1 MMVESFLPAMRELVA
16 RRLAAE
22 GWSQGR
28 IASAMGVTQASISLY
43 LKSEG
48 RSEALLEPLGVTED
62 QASLYASL
70 LAEDLKKNPVYA
82 VNTLYSLW
90 SDALGRGALCA
101 AHRSE
106 HPSLAECTM
115 CLLKFGPSLDAGED
129 AVEKVAASVKLLEGS
144 SAFVRVMPEVSVNVA
159 VAPEGASSVDEVV
172 AVPGRIVKV
181 RGMARSFMRP
191 EYGASTHVASV
202 LLAVLSSDASKRAAV
217 NLRFDPKL
225 EKLVR
230 KEGLRVIRVEGG
242 ARLLESLKS
251 SLKDSPGPDAVVDPG
266 GQGTEPGLYLFAEG
280 PVAVAELA
288 LRLARSYAVA
298 R

>member
-159 VAPEGASSVDEVV
+159 FAPEGASSVDEVV